1 MPMLS
6 RNPAAPVG
14 LNATVTLL
22 KMAYMKRMI
31 ALVAVFVLVFAFA
44 APVFASDQA
53 SNLKVTVLRD
63 ENGKPVRNASVILHP
78 VGKDGKQS
86 HGGKQLKTNA
96 DGIASLD
103 GIPYGKLRV
112 QVIAS
117 GMQTFGDDYEI
128 NQDQQEIV
136 IKLKK
141 PQEQYSIYK

>member
-1 MPMLS
+1 MALF
-6 RNPAAPVG
+6 
-14 LNATVTLL
+14 TV
-22 KMAYMKRMI
+22 
-31 ALVAVFVLVFAFA
+31 ALALCTPAFA
-44 APVFASDQA
+44 AEQA
-53 SNLKVTVLRD
+53 SNLKVTVLKD
-63 ENGKPVRNASVILHP
+63 ENGKPIRNASVILHP
-78 VGKDGKQS
+78 VGKDGRQS

-96 DGIASLD
+96 DGVASLD

-117 GMQTFGDDYEI
+117 GMQTFGDDYDI

>member
-1 MPMLS
+1 
-6 RNPAAPVG
+6 V
-14 LNATVTLL
+14 
-22 KMAYMKRMI
+22 
-31 ALVAVFVLVFAFA
+31 VAVFVLVLSVAM
-44 APVFASDQA
+44 PVFAADQA
-53 SNLKVTVLRD
+53 SNLKVTVLKD

-86 HGGKQLKTNA
+86 HGGKQLKTNG

-117 GMQTFGDDYEI
+117 GMQTFGDDYDI